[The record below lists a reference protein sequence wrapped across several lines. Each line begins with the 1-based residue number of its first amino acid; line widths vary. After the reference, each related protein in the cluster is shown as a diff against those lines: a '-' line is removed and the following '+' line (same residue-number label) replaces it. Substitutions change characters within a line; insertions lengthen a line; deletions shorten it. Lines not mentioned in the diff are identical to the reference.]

1 MLHSLA
7 AASAF
12 SPSPFARGD
21 EKTYPCEP
29 TGGKGAKNFRCEGGM
44 VGLLQLT
51 VFVVGAVLLG
61 LEIIGSRVL
70 APYFGS
76 SIFVWG
82 SLISMFLA
90 GLTIGYYLGGFL
102 ADRKPRL
109 LPMAVLILVA
119 GVLVVTLPVVAPP
132 VNRAIAG
139 VDFGPRLNP
148 LLATLCLFFL
158 PSVFMGTVSPY
169 AIKLAASSLATIG
182 NTAGLIYAISTAGSI
197 VGALL
202 TAFYLIQLIG
212 VRSILYS
219 LGITLLALA
228 MLLIIVHRASRGRLG
243 KQALAW
249 SVVTILVSGLPAVAA
264 VSILYEKD
272 SLYHH
277 IIVTE
282 GDGMRT
288 LLFDRLRQSALD
300 LNDPDRMVFHYTQYL
315 HLAMAFHEDPQR
327 ALFIGLGGGSM
338 PRRFHRDYPSLLID
352 VAELDPEVVNVAK
365 RYFLFQESDRLKVH
379 VVDGRIFLQK
389 TPQRYDMIFLDAY
402 YADAIPFHLTTREF
416 LQELKTKLTPTGIVV
431 SNIIGSV
438 RGADSKLFR
447 AILKTLQTEFAQT
460 YVFPVEEV
468 ANIIVIAT
476 QAKERL
482 AKQEV
487 MRRSRRL
494 EDERKV
500 QFAIERF
507 AHTYVLEKIP
517 LDDVPVLTDDY
528 APVDGLLHFSAW

>member
-1 MLHSLA
+1 
-7 AASAF
+7 
-12 SPSPFARGD
+12 
-21 EKTYPCEP
+21 
-29 TGGKGAKNFRCEGGM
+29 M

-51 VFVVGAVLLG
+51 VFVCGAVFLG
-61 LEIIGSRVL
+61 LEIVGSRVL

-82 SLISMFLA
+82 SLISIFLA
-90 GLTIGYYLGGFL
+90 GLTIGYYTGGFV
-102 ADRKPRL
+102 ADRRPRL
-109 LPMAVLILVA
+109 SSMAVLILIS
-119 GVLVVTLPVVAPP
+119 GVLVVILPLVAPP
-132 VNRAIAG
+132 VNRAIAS

-219 LGITLLALA
+219 LGITLMALA
-228 MLLIIVHRASRGRLG
+228 MLLMIIDRASKGRLS
-243 KQALAW
+243 KQAMAW
-249 SVVTILVSGLPAVAA
+249 GIFGIVCSGLPALAA
-264 VSILYEKD
+264 INILYEKD

-282 GDGMRT
+282 DDGMRT
-288 LLFDRLRQSALD
+288 LRFDRLRQSALD

-315 HLAMAFHEDPQR
+315 HLAMVFHDNPQR
-327 ALFIGLGGGSM
+327 ALFIGLGGGSA
-338 PRRFHRDYPSLLID
+338 PRRFHRDYSALLID
-352 VAELDPEVVNVAK
+352 VAELDPEVVSVAK
-365 RYFLFQESDRLKVH
+365 RYFMFQESDRMKVQA
-379 VVDGRIFLQK
+379 VDGRIFLQK
-389 TPQRYDMIFLDAY
+389 TPHRYDMIFLDAY
-402 YADAIPFHLTTREF
+402 YADAIPFHLATREF
-416 LQELKTKLTPTGIVV
+416 LKEVKAKLTPTGIVV

-447 AILKTLQTEFAQT
+447 SILKTLDTEFAQT
-460 YVFPVEEV
+460 YVFPVEEIS
-468 ANIIVIAT
+468 NIIVIAT
-476 QAKERL
+476 QGNERL
-482 AKQEV
+482 GKQEV
-487 MRRSRRL
+487 IRRSRRL
-494 EDERKV
+494 EDDRQV
-500 QFAIERF
+500 QFPIERF
-507 AHTYVLEKIP
+507 AHTYVLERIP
-517 LDDVPVLTDDY
+517 LNDVPVLTDDY

>member
-1 MLHSLA
+1 M
-7 AASAF
+7 
-12 SPSPFARGD
+12 R
-21 EKTYPCEP
+21 
-29 TGGKGAKNFRCEGGM
+29 
-44 VGLLQLT
+44 GLLQLT

-82 SLISMFLA
+82 SLISTFLA
-90 GLTIGYYLGGFL
+90 GLTIGYYTGGFL

-109 LPMAVLILVA
+109 ASMAMLILVA
-119 GVLVVTLPVVAPP
+119 GVLVVILPVVAAP

-202 TAFYLIQLIG
+202 TAFYLIQVIG

-219 LGITLLALA
+219 LGFTLMALATLLILVNQATRRQLGR
-228 MLLIIVHRASRGRLG
+228 RAI
-243 KQALAW
+243 AW
-249 SVVTILVSGLPAVAA
+249 SVLTIAISGLPAVAA

-282 GDGMRT
+282 DDSLRT
-288 LLFDRLRQSALD
+288 LRFDRLRQSALD
-300 LNDPDRMVFHYTQYL
+300 LKDPDRMVFHYTQYL
-315 HLAMAFHEDPQR
+315 HLAMAFHDRPQR
-327 ALFIGLGGGSM
+327 ALFIGLGGGSA
-338 PRRFHRDYPSLLID
+338 PRRFYRDYASLLID
-352 VAELDPEVVNVAK
+352 VAELDPEVVSIAK
-365 RYFLFQESDRLKVH
+365 RYFLFEESDRMKVQA
-379 VVDGRIFLQK
+379 VDGRIFLQK
-389 TPQRYDMIFLDAY
+389 TPHRYDMIFLDAY
-402 YADAIPFHLTTREF
+402 YADAIPFHLATREF
-416 LQELKTKLTPTGIVV
+416 LKEIKAKLTPSGIVV
-431 SNIIGSV
+431 SNLIGSV
-438 RGADSKLFR
+438 HGADSKLFR
-447 AILKTLQTEFAQT
+447 AILKTLETEFAQT
-460 YVFPVEEV
+460 YVFPVVEV

-476 QAKERL
+476 QDKERL
-482 AKQEV
+482 SKQEV
-487 MRRSRRL
+487 IRRARRL
-494 EDERKV
+494 EDERNV
-500 QFAIERF
+500 QFPLERF
-507 AHTYVLEKIP
+507 AHTYVLDRIP